1 MNEYKNKT
9 HIYMLSTRDS
19 LQTESEGMEKVIPC
33 KWKSKE
39 NWSGNTHI
47 RQSKVKVLQE
57 TKKDI
62 TY

>member
-47 RQSKVKVLQE
+47 RQSKL
-57 TKKDI
+57 
-62 TY
+62 